1 MASCLE
7 KITLKNCTEL
17 KLELR
22 VTLWK
27 INIGSETGREGGRE
41 EGEEHIKTSP
51 LFSLPSFLPLGIL
64 SLSFDVS
71 ITTSAHF
78 AIAVTE
84 TSIDGRGRRHH
95 FTCCLG
101 SVGWFAW
108 GSEGNKTAVVLS
120 LLCICPR
127 FSAAGNLENGW
138 DCSCLP
144 PCCELHHYDFS
155 IEQAGQAGLPSLS
168 LPLISLLLDSWPT

>member
-1 MASCLE
+1 M
-7 KITLKNCTEL
+7 
-17 KLELR
+17 R
-22 VTLWK
+22 Q
-27 INIGSETGREGGRE
+27 GGRE
-41 EGEEHIKTSP
+41 EGKRERSTSKLLLYFP
-51 LFSLPSFLPLGIL
+51 FLPPFSLWGFCHFPLTFRSPQVLTLPSL
-64 SLSFDVS
+64 SLKCRSTD
-71 ITTSAHF
+71 A
-78 AIAVTE
+78 A
-84 TSIDGRGRRHH
+84 RRHH

-101 SVGWFAW
+101 YVGPFAW

-120 LLCICPR
+120 LCICPR
-127 FSAAGNLENGW
+127 PSAAGNLENGW